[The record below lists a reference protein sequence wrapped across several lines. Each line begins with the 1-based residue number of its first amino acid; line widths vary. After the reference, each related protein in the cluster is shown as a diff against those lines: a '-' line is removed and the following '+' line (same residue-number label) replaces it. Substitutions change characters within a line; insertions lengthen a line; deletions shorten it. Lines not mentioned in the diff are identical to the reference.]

1 MVGHLFSLFVMEEA
15 KGNLDQGSEL
25 IDKKEYVEANKL
37 LTEGI
42 SKIDS
47 IKNDNIENR
56 KLYYD
61 LLLKRSFCSFL
72 QENYDSAEE
81 DVNTLF
87 KCCEDKKEDQKETE
101 LQIQTLS
108 AAHFRLGQ
116 VSELRGNLLKCLT
129 EYNISASLVPESDGQ
144 KSLQRLFTEIGLPP
158 ISDAPEMAPFK
169 KIIDNLLKSEEEL
182 SSVLTD
188 SLKFIKVDTFD
199 AVTFSSVGGC
209 RIYYGVM
216 QVYMKS
222 PIILG
227 ICVQCLTVLAQKGS
241 QDVWSGYPLIK
252 NAFDIAVINNRPLF
266 SLLIQLLQYTPP
278 PLFKYMDKLD
288 FIDPLCD
295 GLTLDLNEDE
305 TETVMY
311 LLFYITDK
319 DEDILKI
326 HNEGVTEI
334 SLKKHSNAS
343 FMLLSKLVF
352 NEEACKLAVKEGVID
367 WAIEILSD
375 EKSEGHLLLA
385 SLTILPE
392 SFKVQKATNDSKLT
406 ENVQQSV
413 PLIVK
418 TILSHTKEA
427 AIVSNGFNVLIFCL
441 PYAKE
446 QIIQLKVIQAA
457 SVLLS
462 VYNDD
467 DKTAATI
474 IEFLFNCCEVL
485 GPDEVKK
492 VRPVLQTA
500 MKVLNTHPSNPLV
513 IEYGAGL
520 AVYLGHGRMNE
531 LLEAAMEVCPKSEL
545 LKRMKEVAKN
555 HKA

>member
-1 MVGHLFSLFVMEEA
+1 MEEV
-15 KGNLDQGSEL
+15 KQILDQGSAL

-37 LTEGI
+37 LTEGL
-42 SKIDS
+42 SKIES
-47 IKNDNIENR
+47 VKNDQFDNR

-72 QENYDSAEE
+72 QENYDIAEE
-81 DVNTLF
+81 DVNTIF
-87 KCCEDKKEDQKETE
+87 KCCEEKKEDPKEVE
-101 LQIQTLS
+101 LQIQTQS

-116 VSELRGNLLKCLT
+116 INELKGNLLKCLQ
-129 EYNISASLVPESDGQ
+129 EYDISASLSPDGDGQ
-144 KSLQRLFTEIGLPP
+144 KSLTRLFTEVGLPP

-169 KIIDNLLKSEEEL
+169 KIIQCLLKSEDEL
-182 SSVLTD
+182 IAVINN
-188 SLKFIKVDTFD
+188 SLKFIKDSAFD
-199 AVTFSSVGGC
+199 PVAFSSVGGC

-216 QVYMKS
+216 QVYMKN
-222 PIILG
+222 PVILG
-227 ICVQCLTVLAQKGS
+227 ACVQCLIVLAQKGS
-241 QDVWSGYPLIK
+241 QDVWSGYPLMK

-295 GLTLDLNEDE
+295 GLTLDLSDDE

-311 LLFYITDK
+311 LLFHISDK
-319 DEDILKI
+319 DEDIQKV

-334 SLKKHSNAS
+334 CFKKHNNGS
-343 FMLLSKLVF
+343 FMLLSKLIF
-352 NEEACKLAVKEGVID
+352 NEEACKLAVKEGIID
-367 WAIEILSD
+367 WTIEVLSND
-375 EKSEGHLLLA
+375 KSEGHLLLA

-392 SFKVQKATNDSKLT
+392 ALKEAQKNNEKNVFTELVQRVT
-406 ENVQQSV
+406 
-413 PLIVK
+413 PLVVK
-418 TILSHTKEA
+418 TILAHTKD
-427 AIVSNGFNVLIFCL
+427 AILVSNGFNVLIFCL
-441 PYAKE
+441 PFAKE

-467 DKTAATI
+467 VKTAATI
-474 IEFLFNCCEVL
+474 IEFLFDCCEVL

-500 MKVLNTHPSNPLV
+500 MKALNTHASNPLV
-513 IEYGAGL
+513 VEYGAGL
-520 AVYLGHGRMNE
+520 AVYLGHNKMNE
-531 LLEAAMEVCPKSEL
+531 LVNAAMEVCPNSDI
-545 LKRMKEVAKN
+545 LKRMKELAN
-555 HKA
+555 SQKA